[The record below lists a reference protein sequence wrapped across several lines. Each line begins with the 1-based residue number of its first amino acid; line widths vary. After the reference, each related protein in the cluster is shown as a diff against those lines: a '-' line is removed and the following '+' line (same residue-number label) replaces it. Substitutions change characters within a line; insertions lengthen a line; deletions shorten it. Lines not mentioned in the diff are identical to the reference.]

1 MCVTLGCV
9 LDVIAAWLSFALSSV
24 KDASCVVLFGRG
36 VLRDI
41 STCIGWQICVGGDN
55 QLDTSVF
62 CGSCLHGR
70 CVGRNVNQI

>member
-1 MCVTLGCV
+1 MGLFRAVFCEGHV
-9 LDVIAAWLSFALSSV
+9 L
-24 KDASCVVLFGRG
+24 ASCVVSFCRG

-41 STCIGWQICVGGDN
+41 STCIDVYYGWQKCVGGDC

-70 CVGRNVNQI
+70 CVGRNVDQI